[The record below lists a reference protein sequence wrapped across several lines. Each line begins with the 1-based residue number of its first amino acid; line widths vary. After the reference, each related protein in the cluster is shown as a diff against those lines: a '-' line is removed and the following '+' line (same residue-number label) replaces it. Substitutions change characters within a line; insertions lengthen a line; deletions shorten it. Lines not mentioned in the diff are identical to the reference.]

1 MGGGFKLGRVSNC
14 TPRLF
19 SQQGIIADL
28 KIPPIQTPSSNL
40 ARPSFLLPP
49 GWVKYKNEL
58 LLIMSDLCKC
68 TFFWGGGRDSQNS
81 DSDGP
86 KTGRKRSDFAVWVC
100 FKHTG
105 QNVVKPFVSA
115 GFSGGCAKWLW
126 FKESGEGKKNGGES
140 GIRTRGRVWP
150 LRRFSKPFLSATQA
164 SLRV

>member
-49 GWVKYKNEL
+49 GRVKYKNEL
-58 LLIMSDLCKC
+58 LLIMSNLCKC

-81 DSDGP
+81 DWEGP
-86 KTGRKRSDFAVWVC
+86 KIGRKRSDLAFWVC
-100 FKHTG
+100 FKHTTIWF
-105 QNVVKPFVSA
+105 VKPFVSA

-126 FKESGEGKKNGGES
+126 FKDSDGGKKNGGECYFRTHGVWNPVLTS
-140 GIRTRGRVWP
+140 KFLGIWRV
-150 LRRFSKPFLSATQA
+150 K
-164 SLRV
+164 